1 MIDKKKTPR
10 PYYDLA
16 RLVAIYRAVEE
27 YRQQHGGDNP
37 SMLDIVKLGL
47 ASTPGMVSYYYR
59 HMQRMGM
66 IGRTFHRSR
75 SVQLRPLEEADP
87 AILEHLKKEKE

>member
-16 RLVAIYRAVEE
+16 RLVA